1 MTQVIVSGDTQTGAA
16 KPFAA
21 LLGQMQKSWNNG
33 NAQAFAAVFGEQAD
47 FIDLMGGHSAGQQ
60 AIAKVHA
67 ALFAGPYQGS
77 KIEYRIEKQKPLA
90 PTVMVLFLHLKLSME
105 RDGKPV
111 VMLARP
117 TLTLLKTQQGWRVA
131 VYQGTRVVTQGAGAG
146 GGKAGA
152 ELEARA
158 ADAAEGAAKPA
169 KKK

>member
-1 MTQVIVSGDTQTGAA
+1 MTEVIVSGDTQNPAM
-16 KPFAA
+16 KPFMA
-21 LLGQMQKSWNNG
+21 LLGQMQKSWNGG

-47 FIDLMGGHSAGQQ
+47 FIDLMGGHNVGQQ

-67 ALFAGPYQGS
+67 ALFANAYKGS
-77 KIEYRIEKQKPLA
+77 KIEYKIEKQKPLA
-90 PTVMVLFLHLKLSME
+90 PTVMVLFLRMKLTMQ

-111 VMLARP
+111 DMLARP

-131 VYQGTRVVTQGAGAG
+131 VYQGTRVVDGTARAA

-152 ELEARA
+152 EAPTI
-158 ADAAEGAAKPA
+158 ADDTDDKKSA

>member
-1 MTQVIVSGDTQTGAA
+1 MTEVIVTGDTQTGAA

-21 LLGQMQKSWNNG
+21 LLGHMQGAWNKG
-33 NAQAFAAVFGEQAD
+33 NAQAFASVFGEQAD

-67 ALFAGPYQGS
+67 ALFAGPYKGS
-77 KIEYRIEKQKPLA
+77 KVEYRIEKQKPLSQ
-90 PTVMVLFLHLKLSME
+90 TVTVLFLRMKLTME

-111 VMLARP
+111 EMHTRP
-117 TLTLLKTQQGWRVA
+117 TLVLMKTQQGWRVA
-131 VYQGTRVVTQGAGAG
+131 TYQITRIVDGAGRAV

-152 ELEARA
+152 EPSAAIADEAP
-158 ADAAEGAAKPA
+158 EKPA